1 MKKIWLVLIPL
12 LLFLGEDVLAQVSQ
26 TTIDKREKRKNLT
39 VKQWNTNAAT
49 KTKFLDHVTI
59 YDEYGRKTEETEY
72 ANYGKVWKIVYEY
85 DASGRCSR
93 EVEYDGRG
101 RVTRIRK
108 FEYHQDGTKKV
119 QYNYLP
125 NGKLETTKEFEY
137 IYK

>member
-1 MKKIWLVLIPL
+1 MKKTWFIVIPL
-12 LLFLGEDVLAQVSQ
+12 LLFLGEGLNAQVSQ
-26 TTIDKREKRKNLT
+26 TTTDKREKRKNLT
-39 VKQWNTNAAT
+39 VKQWNTSAAT

-108 FEYHQDGTKKV
+108 FEYHPDGTKKV